1 MFNSTCN
8 LVVSAPAAKLA
19 VPHTGSTAQ
28 SMTSFF
34 EKATAG
40 CSDVP
45 RFLFS
50 QKS

>member
-1 MFNSTCN
+1 MFNSTCS

-19 VPHTGSTAQ
+19 VPHTDSTAQ
-28 SMTSFF
+28 SMASFF
-34 EKATAG
+34 EKAMAG
-40 CSDVP
+40 CSDVS